1 MLGLESASSAVP
13 GRLLDS
19 GIETSGVRG
28 LVLEAWIPSLSR
40 ARRLDS
46 SSGKIVEKV
55 FQKKDRKSFW
65 KNSRK
70 SFPEK

>member
-19 GIETSGVRG
+19 GTEKSGVRG
-28 LVLEAWIPSLSR
+28 LVLEAWIPSL
-40 ARRLDS
+40 ARRLDA

-55 FQKKDRKSFW
+55 FQKKDRKSFL
-65 KNSRK
+65 NRNLK
-70 SFPEK
+70 S

>member
-19 GIETSGVRG
+19 GIEKSGVRS
-28 LVLEAWIPSLSR
+28 LVLEAREISR
-40 ARRLDS
+40 ARSLDA

>member
-19 GIETSGVRG
+19 GLEKSGVRG
-28 LVLEAWIPSLSR
+28 LVLEAWIPSR
-40 ARRLDS
+40 ARRLDA

>member
-19 GIETSGVRG
+19 SSEKSGVRG
-28 LVLEAWIPSLSR
+28 LVLEAWIPLS
-40 ARRLDS
+40 RRLDA
-46 SSGKIVEKV
+46 SSGKKIEKV

>member
-1 MLGLESASSAVP
+1 MLGLESASSAGP

-19 GIETSGVRG
+19 GSEKSGVRS
-28 LVLEAWIPSLSR
+28 LVLEAWGPLSL
-40 ARRLDS
+40 ARRLDA

-55 FQKKDRKSFW
+55 FQKNDRKSFW

>member
-1 MLGLESASSAVP
+1 MLGLESTSSAVP

-19 GIETSGVRG
+19 GLEKSGVRS
-28 LVLEAWIPSLSR
+28 LVLEARYPLSLS
-40 ARRLDS
+40 LDA

>member
-19 GIETSGVRG
+19 GLEKSGVRS
-28 LVLEAWIPSLSR
+28 LDTLSR
-40 ARRLDS
+40 ARRLDA

>member
-19 GIETSGVRG
+19 GLEKSGVRG
-28 LVLEAWIPSLSR
+28 LVLEAREISR
-40 ARRLDS
+40 ARSLDA

-70 SFPEK
+70 SFPEKR

>member
-1 MLGLESASSAVP
+1 MLGLESASSAGP

-19 GIETSGVRG
+19 GIEKSGVRG
-28 LVLEAWIPSLSR
+28 LVLEARYPLSR
-40 ARRLDS
+40 ARRLDA

-70 SFPEK
+70 SFLEK

>member
-19 GIETSGVRG
+19 GTEKSGVRG
-28 LVLEAWIPSLSR
+28 FGIRSLDTLSR
-40 ARRLDS
+40 ARRLDA

-55 FQKKDRKSFW
+55 LQKKDRKSFW

-70 SFPEK
+70 SFQEK

>member
-1 MLGLESASSAVP
+1 
-13 GRLLDS
+13 LD
-19 GIETSGVRG
+19 T
-28 LVLEAWIPSLSR
+28 LSR
-40 ARRLDS
+40 ARRLDA